1 MEKEGN
7 RKRGS
12 KVGKKKKNEKKK
24 REAEASSSFSPLSAS
39 SMSLERNAN
48 LGNVMQ
54 SHFVISFFFF
64 LDAALASEH
73 LRDDSFATYSSPFRV
88 PLLSF
93 LFYLRLLCSL
103 TETRKKNW
111 LAVFL
116 CAFFF
121 FKGALT
127 ILTLSLVLLFIVFF
141 FLEFSSFF

>member
-1 MEKEGN
+1 
-7 RKRGS
+7 
-12 KVGKKKKNEKKK
+12 
-24 REAEASSSFSPLSAS
+24 
-39 SMSLERNAN
+39 MSLERNAN

-54 SHFVISFFFF
+54 SHFVISFFLFFF

-93 LFYLRLLCSL
+93 LFYLRLFMFINRN
-103 TETRKKNW
+103 EEKNW
-111 LAVFL
+111 PAVFL

-121 FKGALT
+121 FFLRST
-127 ILTLSLVLLFIVFF
+127 DDFNFIVGVAFHCFF